1 MKVLHVI
8 SDRNVGGA
16 GVLLC
21 NLLRELPGL
30 GVESLVALPEES
42 LLCDRIR
49 ELGVRTVE
57 LRYPVDRVWLR
68 SVGEVVRLLRAERPD
83 LLHANAA
90 LSARISARLTGTPV
104 VHTRHCY
111 YPEEKETGALAC
123 FLNRRL
129 SDLSIATAES
139 AAENLRSLG
148 IPRERIRCIPNGSNP
163 VREVRREELSSF
175 YAQAGLA
182 ESDLCIGI
190 CARLVPC
197 KGHRCFLLA
206 AHLLRQRLPE
216 LPLRFLC
223 RKLP

>member
-148 IPRERIRCIPNGSNP
+148 IPRERIRCIDTVIHA
-163 VREVRREELSSF
+163 VRGVVVHLKYMNKAFEQL
-175 YAQAGLA
+175 
-182 ESDLCIGI
+182 GI
-190 CARLVPC
+190 VLNN
-197 KGHRCFLLA
+197 
-206 AHLLRQRLPE
+206 
-216 LPLRFLC
+216 
-223 RKLP
+223 